1 MQVDCPKCGDK
12 LFAGELTEAGACPSC
27 GHQFSKGEFVTPSSH
42 RASSDGDGTHR
53 IPMGWLWAMLL
64 LLPGAMPL
72 LALIASESGSGMPF
86 GAFGGF
92 VLAGILS
99 CLIGARS
106 TGSHRVL
113 MTIGAFVV
121 SLVVGG
127 FVYFGG
133 CMLVLMK
140 TGLH

>member
-1 MQVDCPKCGDK
+1 
-12 LFAGELTEAGACPSC
+12 
-27 GHQFSKGEFVTPSSH
+27 
-42 RASSDGDGTHR
+42 
-53 IPMGWLWAMLL
+53 MLL
-64 LLPGAMPL
+64 LLPGAV
-72 LALIASESGSGMPF
+72 ALVSLMVTASATASGDGMPVGIFF
-86 GAFGGF
+86 GFI
-92 VLAGILS
+92 LAGILS

-121 SLVVGG
+121 SLVVGV